1 MKKRVFCFLTA
12 AVMLLLL
19 LPAPALACDH
29 TDEDGEPLKYVKKG
43 YVAPQIG
50 KPGYSGDLC
59 CPKCGAVVIPGAAL
73 PALEEPA
80 GPSGGSDPMEKPKPQ
95 ATAKPK
101 ATKKPAP
108 KNPSKPAGST
118 AVPESV
124 TAGRERFSPDYPYR
138 RVRMQPSEGI
148 RAEAAGILVWP
159 AAASP
164 FQRMFD

>member
-1 MKKRVFCFLTA
+1 MTGRVKKMKKRVFCFLTA

-80 GPSGGSDPMEKPKPQ
+80 GPSGGSDPTEKPKPQ
-95 ATAKPK
+95 ATA
-101 ATKKPAP
+101 AP
-108 KNPSKPAGST
+108 WR
-118 AVPESV
+118 AV
-124 TAGRERFSPDYPYR
+124 F
-138 RVRMQPSEGI
+138 
-148 RAEAAGILVWP
+148 
-159 AAASP
+159 
-164 FQRMFD
+164 